1 MRSGSAGNLVAVLM
15 PPTEAFQG
23 ERLTG
28 DKGRYAPPYSL
39 RLTLEER
46 QRLDAD
52 AGPLPLAAYIRTRL
66 FDAPTPRRP
75 YRRPVQDD
83 QALGEVLAALG
94 NCRLSSN
101 LNQLAK
107 AVHSGSLPVSPETE
121 AAIRAACAT
130 VQQMG
135 GHLVQALGL
144 PDEPPKG
151 GGK

>member
-1 MRSGSAGNLVAVLM
+1 MTDEKENFAPYSMRFSKA
-15 PPTEAFQG
+15 
-23 ERLTG
+23 ERL
-28 DKGRYAPPYSL
+28 
-39 RLTLEER
+39 
-46 QRLDAD
+46 RLDAD
-52 AGPLPLAAYIRTRL
+52 AGSLPLAAYIRTRL

-75 YRRPVQDD
+75 YRRPVQDG

-94 NCRLSSN
+94 NSRLSSN

-107 AVHSGSLPVSPETE
+107 AIHSGSLPVSPETE
-121 AAIRAACAT
+121 AAILAACAT